1 MVEQWIPNPTVR
13 GSSPCRCAKLKQKE
27 NFMDVI
33 RLKEL
38 QLQHETDVI
47 GSMLVN
53 GNMTEALI
61 KDLTPNDFMFKQHGL
76 IYKAMTKLQTF
87 GKFNSQDLLQSEHI
101 ERGKVILN
109 LMNDCI
115 MCNIKIKCQ
124 WILDQSINRGA

>member
-1 MVEQWIPNPTVR
+1 
-13 GSSPCRCAKLKQKE
+13 
-27 NFMDVI
+27 MDVI

-61 KDLTPNDFMFKQHGL
+61 KDLTPNDFMFKQHSL
-76 IYKAMTKLQTF
+76 IYRAMTNLQTF
-87 GKFNSQDLLQSEHI
+87 GKFNPEDLLQSEHI

-124 WILDQSINRGA
+124 WILDQSINRGVQ

>member
-1 MVEQWIPNPTVR
+1 
-13 GSSPCRCAKLKQKE
+13 
-27 NFMDVI
+27 MDVI

-61 KDLTPNDFMFKQHGL
+61 KDLTPEDFMFTQHGL
-76 IYKAMTKLQTF
+76 IYPAMTNLQTF
-87 GKFNSQDLLQSEHI
+87 GKFNPEDLLQSEHI

-124 WILDQSINRGA
+124 WILDQSINRGVQ